1 MEEINWAPISNKIE
15 ELIKERIKDL
25 GLVKTGKLLNSIKV
39 SSDSEGNF
47 SITAEDYYNYLD
59 EEYNISRYV
68 LEGSEL
74 ISFIENYVSTQIEKN
89 IE

>member
-15 ELIKERIKDL
+15 ELIKERIKEL

-47 SITAEDYYNYLD
+47 SIIAEDYYNYLD

-68 LEGSEL
+68 LDGSEL

>member
-25 GLVKTGKLLNSIKV
+25 GLIKTGKLLNSIKV

-47 SITAEDYYNYLD
+47 SIIAEDYYNHLD
-59 EEYNISRYV
+59 EEYNISKYV
-68 LEGSEL
+68 LEGVEL
-74 ISFIENYVSTQIEKN
+74 ISFIENYITTQIEKN